1 MKETGGLEIRDK
13 LLFALIFAGLL
24 LRLLLSPPILH
35 RGEAREGLVV
45 QEIVHN
51 QQWIL
56 PFRNGELPSKPPL
69 FHWIAASAA
78 MVFGESDFIV
88 RLPSAIG
95 AGLMVVVTFLLGRA
109 MGGRLTGWLAVGALL
124 GIYHFWHAAVEAR
137 VDMIFSACVTAAIAG
152 FYFWY
157 RDGTGAARVICY
169 LASVCAVLAKGPVG
183 IALIGLVIV
192 GFVAVEKQPRSLL
205 TFWSWPWIGVALVII
220 AGWYGLAYSIGGE
233 KFIALQLGYENV
245 DRFIGGDAFPRHK
258 MYLRMAIW
266 LVDQTLPW
274 NLALLWSVL
283 RWLRGTR
290 ENSDGHL
297 LHVWWFAIF
306 CFFALAARTRPV
318 YLLPIFPAIALLAA
332 RALNALIAH
341 GAASVRTGQAPVG
354 SFSSDAA
361 PRFSS
366 LARWFVVG
374 VLISDITVALATYFN
389 LQYDKR
395 AQARFA
401 FVRQIGV
408 AIAANTSLFAAPD
421 LDGEDFIVL
430 AYRLRRQI
438 DQKPIYCAK
447 RNDYFLTPV
456 DPKAV
461 SEARVLA
468 SLDSGNTALV
478 IALADGL
485 HTSTQNCQVPLST
498 AGNGDINAGL

>member
-1 MKETGGLEIRDK
+1 LKETGALEIRDK

-24 LRLLLSPPILH
+24 LHLVFSPPILH

-45 QEIVHN
+45 QGIVHN

-78 MVFGESDFIV
+78 MMFGESDFIM

-95 AGLMVVVTFLLGRA
+95 AGIMVIVTFLLGRA
-109 MGGRLTGWLAVGALL
+109 MTGKLAGWLAVGALL
-124 GIYHFWHAAVEAR
+124 GIHDFWYAAAEAR

-157 RDGTGAARVICY
+157 RNGADAARVFCY
-169 LASVCAVLAKGPVG
+169 LATVCAVLAKGPVG
-183 IALIGLVIV
+183 IALVGLVIV
-192 GFVAVEKQPRSLL
+192 GFLAVEKRPRSLW
-205 TFWSWPWIGVALVII
+205 TFWSWSWVGAALVII

-233 KFIALQLGYENV
+233 KFLALQLGYENI

-258 MYLRMAIW
+258 MYLSMALW
-266 LVDQTLPW
+266 LVTQTLPW
-274 NLALLWSVL
+274 NLVLLWSAL

-290 ENSDGHL
+290 ENSDGRL
-297 LHVWWFAIF
+297 LHMWWFAMF

-318 YLLPIFPAIALLAA
+318 YFLPMFPAIALLAA

-341 GAASVRTGQAPVG
+341 DVATVGTGQALEG
-354 SFSSDAA
+354 SLSPDAA
-361 PRFSS
+361 PRSSS
-366 LARWFVVG
+366 LAKWVIVG
-374 VLISDITVALATYFN
+374 VLISDLTVALATYVI

-408 AIAANTSLFAAPD
+408 AIPANTPLFAAPD
-421 LDGEDFIVL
+421 LDREDFIVL

-447 RNDYFLTPV
+447 RNDYFLTAV
-456 DPKAV
+456 EPKPDW
-461 SEARVLA
+461 EARVLV

-478 IALADGL
+478 TALADGL
-485 HTSTQNCQVPLST
+485 PTATQNCQAPLST
-498 AGNGDINAGL
+498 AGNAEN